1 MELCIDLQVFLL
13 TVHILS
19 LNTECHPIKF
29 CRAENSIFKRLLKA
43 GIKNPYDYISFHSLR
58 NHSTLDESPIT
69 ELIYV
74 HSKLM
79 IVDDRTAIIGSANI
93 NDRSML
99 GKRDSEVAV
108 IITDE
113 AFDDGK
119 MNGESF
125 PTGHFAGK
133 LRKSLFREHLGLLDQ
148 QGNENDEHEIDINDP
163 ISDAF
168 YKNVWQ
174 KTSKENSK
182 IFDEVFKCIPNNA
195 VRTIATLKKYND
207 EPALCKSDPE
217 KAVEKLKSIQGYLV
231 DLPLD
236 FLCDENL
243 TAPTASKEGILS
255 HAVWT

>member
-1 MELCIDLQVFLL
+1 
-13 TVHILS
+13 
-19 LNTECHPIKF
+19 
-29 CRAENSIFKRLLKA
+29 
-43 GIKNPYDYISFHSLR
+43 
-58 NHSTLDESPIT
+58 
-69 ELIYV
+69 
-74 HSKLM
+74 M
-79 IVDDRTAIIGSANI
+79 IVDDRTVIIGSANI

-108 IITDE
+108 IINDE

-125 PTGHFAGK
+125 PTGNFAGK
-133 LRKSLFREHLGLLDQ
+133 LRRFLFREHLGLLDQ
-148 QGNENDEHEIDINDP
+148 QGGENDERNIDINDP

-168 YKNVWQ
+168 YKNIWQ
-174 KTSKENSK
+174 QTSKDNSR

-195 VRTIATLKKYND
+195 VRTITSLKKYND
-207 EPALCKSDPE
+207 EPALFKSDTGL
-217 KAVEKLKSIQGYLV
+217 AVEKLKGVHGYLV

-236 FLCDENL
+236 FLCEENL